1 MSDRGRPKQNEAQ
14 ILSKLWTVAGS
25 FCFLFVIVFL
35 ALAST
40 SHACTVFCLKELKKT
55 TTGYSMEW
63 VGDVS
68 SYTKYNELQPYEGGG
83 VFTSA
88 SGTKK
93 KSLLPESNFTW
104 TSKHKSLTQGAFGP
118 DFAFNG
124 VNEEGLE
131 VYLLGTPDL
140 GIDNRNLPAI
150 SELDVISLLLDTA
163 ATTEEAIQ
171 IFKKV
176 KIEHKLLPLHFYIK
190 DAKGKV
196 IIVDFKEGLR
206 IHEPLPKQEF
216 VTNKYFDTELE
227 ERAIGQ
233 ADGRDNRHII
243 IQEEMKKNNKNI
255 DSILGYVGD
264 YANTLWSTSSVR
276 TANSWL
282 CTIKVNPL
290 SPNPGFRKSMTL
302 DMNEVFKRMPSEPHV
317 IKMSEID
324 ERKTGFRP
332 LTNEELRLIQL
343 VNFELVQE
351 NQVMLLGRNGKKTA
365 ESKNFLSGI
374 IKKLKSQ
381 PIIQGVSSRGQSCG
395 KILGLSK

>member
-1 MSDRGRPKQNEAQ
+1 
-14 ILSKLWTVAGS
+14 
-25 FCFLFVIVFL
+25 
-35 ALAST
+35 
-40 SHACTVFCLKELKKT
+40 
-55 TTGYSMEW
+55 MEW

-68 SYTKYNELQPYEGGG
+68 SITKYDELRPYEGGG
-83 VFTSA
+83 VFTFSA
-88 SGTKK
+88 GRKE
-93 KSLLPESNFTW
+93 KSLLPDSDFTW
-104 TSKHKSLTQGAFGP
+104 TSKYKSLTLGVFGP

-124 VNEEGLE
+124 VNEKGLE

-163 ATTEEAIQ
+163 AKTEEAIQ

-196 IIVDFKEGLR
+196 AIVDFKEGLR
-206 IHEPLPKQEF
+206 IHEPLPKQEY

-243 IQEEMKKNNKNI
+243 IQEEMKKKNKNI
-255 DSILGYVGD
+255 DQVLEYVGD
-264 YANTLWSTSSVR
+264 YANTLWSTTSVR
-276 TANSWL
+276 TTNSWL
-282 CTIKVNPL
+282 YTIKVNPL
-290 SPNPGFRKSMTL
+290 SPNPKFRKSMTL
-302 DMNEVFKRMPSEPHV
+302 DLNDVFKRMPSEPHV

-324 ERKTGFRP
+324 ERKTGLRP

-351 NQVMLLGRNGKKTA
+351 NQDVLLGRNGKKTA
-365 ESKNFLSGI
+365 ASKKFLSGI
-374 IKKLKSQ
+374 IKKLKSE
-381 PIIQGVSSRGQSCG
+381 PILQAISSGGQSCD
-395 KILGLSK
+395 KILGIPSK